1 MRNVSLVAVKAS
13 SGSDKSDDSVQKT
26 TTATDEEWPRVT
38 TVPVENQEL
47 LKLERVEAET
57 KNQRNARGESLQH
70 PGKWT
75 QEMVAQ
81 WWCRTLQRLAVK
93 SKWVQKREE
102 AQVPPPPK
110 ISGKTLIRWPQARLE
125 QACGARSGAQRR
137 ALADSSKAG
146 QMAKCLFSRLR
157 FLMQESG
164 KRKQQMARAR
174 SKAVLRPA
182 DAAADAGG
190 DTTARKSRRPPRQRR
205 PRPSNRQPSSNPNRR
220 LELSS
225 APATTR
231 VGNALDLVQDDA
243 LDRILSAPHQQQRR
257 RQTGLQQTVERGRGK
272 GTNGG
277 RTQRRTGG
285 GSGRNRNYFRSA
297 AQTVLNRSG
306 VKK

>member
-13 SGSDKSDDSVQKT
+13 SDSDKGDDSIHKT
-26 TTATDEEWPRVT
+26 TTATDEEWPRVNT
-38 TVPVENQEL
+38 APVENQEL

-81 WWCRTLQRLAVK
+81 WWCGTLQRLAVK

-102 AQVPPPPK
+102 AQVPPPPE
-110 ISGKTLIRWPQARLE
+110 ISGKQLIRWRQTRLE
-125 QACGARSGAQRR
+125 QACGAQGGTQRR
-137 ALADSSKAG
+137 ALADASRAV

-190 DTTARKSRRPPRQRR
+190 DTTPRQSRRPPRQRR
-205 PRPSNRQPSSNPNRR
+205 LVPPPSNRHPNPNPNRR
-220 LELSS
+220 LKLSS
-225 APATTR
+225 APATVDTR
-231 VGNALDLVQDDA
+231 VGNAIEFVQAHEKSLKPNLPDK
-243 LDRILSAPHQQQRR
+243 LY
-257 RQTGLQQTVERGRGK
+257 K
-272 GTNGG
+272 
-277 RTQRRTGG
+277 
-285 GSGRNRNYFRSA
+285 
-297 AQTVLNRSG
+297 
-306 VKK
+306 